1 MNLGKKKLEAFL
13 EWVEADCLWVAEYNS
28 GADNYRWNELRT
40 LFRACLMLGIFK
52 NTFADINQQNQYPS
66 ELKNNKYPGNI
77 YALRKEIKKQIQEFL
92 KPEAKKTLGVQ
103 DEESSEH
110 QD

>member
-1 MNLGKKKLEAFL
+1 MNLGKKKLESFL
-13 EWVEADCLWVAEYNS
+13 RWVEEDCLWVAEYESEAN
-28 GADNYRWNELRT
+28 NHRWKELRT

-52 NTFADINQQNQYPS
+52 NTFEDMNKQNQYPS

-103 DEESSEH
+103 DELDKKEA
-110 QD
+110 